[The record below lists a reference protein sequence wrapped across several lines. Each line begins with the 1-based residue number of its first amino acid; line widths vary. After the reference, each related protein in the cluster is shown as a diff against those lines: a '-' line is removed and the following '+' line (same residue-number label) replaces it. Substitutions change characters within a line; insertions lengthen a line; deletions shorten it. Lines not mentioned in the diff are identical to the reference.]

1 MDQFDCRRSAVERFI
16 HRAGCCVG
24 THTGIA
30 RCIDQRGPHSFTS
43 TEHGITHRLMQALR
57 HLIGG
62 RQQTLENLLDMLGA
76 LSEPTR

>member
-1 MDQFDCRRSAVERFI
+1 
-16 HRAGCCVG
+16 
-24 THTGIA
+24 
-30 RCIDQRGPHSFTS
+30 
-43 TEHGITHRLMQALR
+43 MQALR